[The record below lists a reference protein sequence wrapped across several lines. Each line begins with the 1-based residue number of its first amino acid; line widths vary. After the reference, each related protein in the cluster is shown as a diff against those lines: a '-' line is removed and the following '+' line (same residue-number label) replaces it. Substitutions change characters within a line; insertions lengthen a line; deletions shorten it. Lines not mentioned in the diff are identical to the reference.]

1 MLLTILGVI
10 AAALAAGAVVF
21 FGVKLTISL
30 IKKYKKKKSSKVLAA
45 TVKDLIKKAP
55 SMKIDDLDDD
65 DIILAEYDED
75 KDELVQDVKVA
86 DQADSQ
92 VRNIL
97 ETNNGIVVFE

>member
-30 IKKYKKKKSSKVLAA
+30 IKKYKKKKNSKVLAA

-65 DIILAEYDED
+65 DIILAEYDEE

-86 DQADSQ
+86 DQADCR
-92 VRNIL
+92 VRSIL
-97 ETNNGIVVFE
+97 DTNNGIVVFE

>member
-65 DIILAEYDED
+65 DIILAEYDEE

>member
-10 AAALAAGAVVF
+10 AAALAIGAVVF
-21 FGVKLTISL
+21 LGVKLTISL
-30 IKKYKKKKSSKVLAA
+30 IKKYKKKKNSKVLAA

-55 SMKIDDLDDD
+55 SMRIDDLDDD

-86 DQADSQ
+86 DQADSR

-97 ETNNGIVVFE
+97 DTNDGIVVFE